1 MVNEIEVHN
10 VSMRFNLA
18 REKVDNIKE
27 YIVRSISGKR
37 NKIDEFWALE
47 DINFN
52 VIKGESLALV
62 GANGSGKSTLLKI
75 ICGIL
80 TPTKGSVIAN
90 GSIAPLIELGAGFD
104 MQLTGRENVFL
115 NGAILGYSRKT
126 MQERYEEIVD
136 FSELGEFI
144 EVPVKNYS
152 SGMIARLG
160 FSCATSVRPDIL
172 IVDEILGVGDKR
184 FQDKCQKRME
194 KIMGAGTT
202 VILVSHSESAVRKI
216 CTKAAWLD
224 HGRLMF
230 IGDTTEAIERYNAR
244 TY

>member
-1 MVNEIEVHN
+1 
-10 VSMRFNLA
+10 
-18 REKVDNIKE
+18 
-27 YIVRSISGKR
+27 
-37 NKIDEFWALE
+37 
-47 DINFN
+47 
-52 VIKGESLALV
+52 
-62 GANGSGKSTLLKI
+62 
-75 ICGIL
+75 
-80 TPTKGSVIAN
+80 
-90 GSIAPLIELGAGFD
+90 

-126 MQERYEEIVD
+126 MQERYAEIVD

-184 FQDKCQKRME
+184 FQDKCQKRMGE
-194 KIMGAGTT
+194 IMGAGTT

-216 CTKAAWLD
+216 CAKAAWLD

-230 IGDTTEAIERYNAR
+230 IGDTAEAIERYNAR
-244 TY
+244 TD